1 MNHTAHPLIELN
13 QARVARSGQP
23 LLRGV
28 TWALLP
34 GQHWAFLGGNGAGKT
49 TLIKLLRGDI
59 WPEPP
64 APGQPEPRVFCL
76 DGEAQESPIGA
87 RERMSLIGPE
97 LREHYRRMDWDLP
110 VEEVV
115 GSGLTDSPRV
125 YTPLSSDGRAAVDE
139 ALERARATHLR
150 RKTFLRLS
158 QGEGVRV
165 LLARALANAPRVLF
179 LDEAFEGLDAAARL
193 ALSPLWEELAESGVS
208 LVASAHRP
216 GDLPP
221 ALTHALWLS
230 EGAIKAQ
237 GPRQEIVPPYFS
249 RTRTPVA
256 GATPAA
262 AAAPGV
268 PGPSGPLGP
277 AGPAMSRAAS
287 ASPSCAPAPAPDNA
301 PSPQARP
308 EVPLI
313 RVQGVSV
320 VLDGV
325 AALRGVDFELWPGQ
339 HWAIMGQN
347 GAGKSTLLKLLA
359 RDLRPAAGYGSVE
372 FRVAGRVLRT
382 LWEVRRMA
390 GMVSWDLSAAFDPDM
405 RAVEAVGTGL
415 TGALALFGPLPTRV
429 LARAGRTME
438 AMGLSE
444 LARRPLGGLSHGQRR
459 AVFICRAMARSP
471 RVLLLDEPF
480 GGLDGRARLAMSA
493 LLVEAARQGTQL
505 LAVTHHEEDIPAVA
519 THVLS
524 LENGRVAG
532 VRVLRPHGEGPQ
544 ASGGPGET
552 SPPDSETRKR
562 ETIIS

>member
-1 MNHTAHPLIELN
+1 MNHTAHLPLIELN

-115 GSGLTDSPRV
+115 GSGLTDTPRV
-125 YTPLSSDGRAAVDE
+125 YTPLSADGRAAVDE
-139 ALERARATHLR
+139 ALERAKATHLR

-179 LDEAFEGLDAAARL
+179 LDEAFEGLDGAARL
-193 ALSPLWEELAESGVS
+193 ALSPLWEELAEAGVS

-249 RTRTPVA
+249 RIR
-256 GATPAA
+256 TPAA
-262 AAAPGV
+262 PAVPSVAADASAPPSPAAPSEPSPGPDAAA
-268 PGPSGPLGP
+268 
-277 AGPAMSRAAS
+277 
-287 ASPSCAPAPAPDNA
+287 
-301 PSPQARP
+301 PQARP
-308 EVPLI
+308 AFPLI

-325 AALRGVDFELWPGQ
+325 TALRGVDFELWPGQ

-359 RDLRPAAGYGSVE
+359 RDLRPAAGCGSVE
-372 FRVAGRVLRT
+372 FRVAGRVQRT

-390 GMVSWDLSAAFDPDM
+390 GMVSWDLAAAFDPDM

-415 TGALALFGPLPTRV
+415 TGALALFGPLPSRV

-532 VRVLRPHGEGPQ
+532 VRVLNPCGEGPQ

-552 SPPDSETRKR
+552 LPPDSETRKR
-562 ETIIS
+562 EQFNS